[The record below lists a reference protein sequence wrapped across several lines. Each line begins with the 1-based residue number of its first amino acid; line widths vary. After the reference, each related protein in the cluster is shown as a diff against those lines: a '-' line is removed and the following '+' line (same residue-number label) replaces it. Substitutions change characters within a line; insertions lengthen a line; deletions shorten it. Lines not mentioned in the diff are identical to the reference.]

1 MIDEKGNRNK
11 LSAEDGHWVDENSGR
26 AYSDSELTARIAET
40 PEKFSPNVFLRPILQ
55 SRLLPD
61 VVYVAGPGEVAY
73 YAQLK
78 PLYEAFNLPMPVILP
93 RLSATI
99 EEGVVARSRRRLP
112 CRMEDCS
119 QRIEDLERE

>member
-61 VVYVAGPGEVAY
+61 VVYVAVPGEVAY

-78 PLYEAFNLPMPVILP
+78 LLYDALNLMMSLIL
-93 RLSATI
+93 SCI
-99 EEGVVARSRRRLP
+99 SWY
-112 CRMEDCS
+112 
-119 QRIEDLERE
+119 I

>member
-61 VVYVAGPGEVAY
+61 VVYVAGPEGVDY
-73 YAQLK
+73 YA
-78 PLYEAFNLPMPVILP
+78 PLYLNYDVFYFSLLFIICSWWS
-93 RLSATI
+93 RLW
-99 EEGVVARSRRRLP
+99 G
-112 CRMEDCS
+112 
-119 QRIEDLERE
+119 

>member
-11 LSAEDGHWVDENSGR
+11 LSAEDCHWLDDNSGR
-26 AYSDSELTARIAET
+26 AHSYSELTARIAET

-61 VVYVAGPGEVAY
+61 VVYVAGPGEVVY

-78 PLYEAFNLPMPVILP
+78 PLYEAFNLPMPVIQIG
-93 RLSATI
+93 RAH
-99 EEGVVARSRRRLP
+99 V
-112 CRMEDCS
+112 
-119 QRIEDLERE
+119 